1 MILITLMKG
10 RDFLTFLHAKKTLII
25 IAAILCFLSVIIT
38 VINFFTLTFLIEMLP
53 FSIIRVIVSVFYI
66 QDGFFPLVISFIIIS
81 ILLVILSGIDL
92 LKFKKHII
100 FPFLALCLYLF
111 DLWMIVVPN
120 YFQGLYA
127 FVPNA
132 ITDVIM
138 IAALVAGII
147 CKKRFIK
154 STIKNNVY
162 KEGKTDI
169 KI

>member
-1 MILITLMKG
+1 MTIISFVTF
-10 RDFLTFLHAKKTLII
+10 FLF
-25 IAAILCFLSVIIT
+25 
-38 VINFFTLTFLIEMLP
+38 IEVLP
-53 FSIIRVIVSVFYI
+53 FSIIRINGSV
-66 QDGFFPLVISFIIIS
+66 
-81 ILLVILSGIDL
+81 LLLGEGGAYTLLALAFMLTGITITIMSGIDL